1 MPKRHLQ
8 KRAQT
13 VRTLLKSLSANYRNG
28 CPHITEKGV
37 RELVKPA
44 AGRRRARTAHG
55 DAAVLPLPHAAEARP
70 DRDRHVGYVANRPD
84 DLPHPV
90 PHSELPGDL
99 HSSHNR
105 QFDCLVSANIIGLV
119 PDDEKKNDSIH
130 CFDDID
136 SYRSRI
142 SS

>member
-44 AGRRRARTAHG
+44 RLA
-55 DAAVLPLPHAAEARP
+55 
-70 DRDRHVGYVANRPD
+70 
-84 DLPHPV
+84 
-90 PHSELPGDL
+90 
-99 HSSHNR
+99 
-105 QFDCLVSANIIGLV
+105 
-119 PDDEKKNDSIH
+119 
-130 CFDDID
+130 
-136 SYRSRI
+136 
-142 SS
+142 

>member
-44 AGRRRARTAHG
+44 NGRWLGASHNCYSKLSFPR
-55 DAAVLPLPHAAEARP
+55 AVLN
-70 DRDRHVGYVANRPD
+70 RDMFA
-84 DLPHPV
+84 
-90 PHSELPGDL
+90 
-99 HSSHNR
+99 
-105 QFDCLVSANIIGLV
+105 FT
-119 PDDEKKNDSIH
+119 
-130 CFDDID
+130 
-136 SYRSRI
+136 
-142 SS
+142 

>member
-44 AGRRRARTAHG
+44 LWR
-55 DAAVLPLPHAAEARP
+55 
-70 DRDRHVGYVANRPD
+70 
-84 DLPHPV
+84 
-90 PHSELPGDL
+90 SI
-99 HSSHNR
+99 
-105 QFDCLVSANIIGLV
+105 FSA
-119 PDDEKKNDSIH
+119 
-130 CFDDID
+130 
-136 SYRSRI
+136 
-142 SS
+142 

>member
-44 AGRRRARTAHG
+44 ATRQ
-55 DAAVLPLPHAAEARP
+55 DAADIAEA
-70 DRDRHVGYVANRPD
+70 
-84 DLPHPV
+84 
-90 PHSELPGDL
+90 
-99 HSSHNR
+99 
-105 QFDCLVSANIIGLV
+105 LVNIRTYFM
-119 PDDEKKNDSIH
+119 PKRAKRK
-130 CFDDID
+130 F
-136 SYRSRI
+136 
-142 SS
+142 

>member
-44 AGRRRARTAHG
+44 YGRKIWSHLKRCAQLFCCKRA
-55 DAAVLPLPHAAEARP
+55 PFE
-70 DRDRHVGYVANRPD
+70 VAMASR
-84 DLPHPV
+84 
-90 PHSELPGDL
+90 
-99 HSSHNR
+99 SS
-105 QFDCLVSANIIGLV
+105 
-119 PDDEKKNDSIH
+119 
-130 CFDDID
+130 
-136 SYRSRI
+136 SRM
-142 SS
+142 

>member
-44 AGRRRARTAHG
+44 RRGKA
-55 DAAVLPLPHAAEARP
+55 D
-70 DRDRHVGYVANRPD
+70 NNCD
-84 DLPHPV
+84 DCTHKGSFKL
-90 PHSELPGDL
+90 
-99 HSSHNR
+99 R
-105 QFDCLVSANIIGLV
+105 
-119 PDDEKKNDSIH
+119 
-130 CFDDID
+130 
-136 SYRSRI
+136 
-142 SS
+142 

>member
-44 AGRRRARTAHG
+44 GMHIFSQTPRKTWPFSRVS
-55 DAAVLPLPHAAEARP
+55 AAVR
-70 DRDRHVGYVANRPD
+70 
-84 DLPHPV
+84 
-90 PHSELPGDL
+90 
-99 HSSHNR
+99 
-105 QFDCLVSANIIGLV
+105 
-119 PDDEKKNDSIH
+119 
-130 CFDDID
+130 
-136 SYRSRI
+136 
-142 SS
+142 

>member
-44 AGRRRARTAHG
+44 PARVMDGGMVTTAF
-55 DAAVLPLPHAAEARP
+55 AA
-70 DRDRHVGYVANRPD
+70 HVA
-84 DLPHPV
+84 
-90 PHSELPGDL
+90 
-99 HSSHNR
+99 
-105 QFDCLVSANIIGLV
+105 VSKFA
-119 PDDEKKNDSIH
+119 
-130 CFDDID
+130 
-136 SYRSRI
+136 
-142 SS
+142 

>member
-44 AGRRRARTAHG
+44 LIKRQMYGRAKLDLLQAR
-55 DAAVLPLPHAAEARP
+55 L
-70 DRDRHVGYVANRPD
+70 
-84 DLPHPV
+84 
-90 PHSELPGDL
+90 
-99 HSSHNR
+99 
-105 QFDCLVSANIIGLV
+105 IGA
-119 PDDEKKNDSIH
+119 S
-130 CFDDID
+130 
-136 SYRSRI
+136 
-142 SS
+142 

>member
-44 AGRRRARTAHG
+44 SQSAWRGI
-55 DAAVLPLPHAAEARP
+55 
-70 DRDRHVGYVANRPD
+70 
-84 DLPHPV
+84 
-90 PHSELPGDL
+90 LPGSTESCRWTDMAPI
-99 HSSHNR
+99 R
-105 QFDCLVSANIIGLV
+105 A
-119 PDDEKKNDSIH
+119 
-130 CFDDID
+130 
-136 SYRSRI
+136 
-142 SS
+142 